1 LINVSLSDPKW
12 EGFGYVLIARSF
24 IRYWFCNGGFGTNLG
39 LEILAVLLNLETR
52 ELFLAY

>member
-52 ELFLAY
+52 ELFLAH